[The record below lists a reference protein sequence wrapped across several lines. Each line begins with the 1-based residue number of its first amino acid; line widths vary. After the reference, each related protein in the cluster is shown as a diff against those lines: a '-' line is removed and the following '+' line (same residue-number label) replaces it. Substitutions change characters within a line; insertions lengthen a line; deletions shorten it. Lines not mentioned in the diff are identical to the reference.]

1 MSQSLIL
8 IGSAEDYTEREI
20 QVKALETKSF
30 ESLFAF
36 CGNASPWPR
45 PQAQIVSEDAIGRSV
60 SRRIQFFADP
70 EYIPILLAPLIVRSL
85 WNTTEARG
93 LVIGYPGISLERLS
107 AASEMLTKGCEAV
120 LLRREQQTP
129 LVVAISRSVLT
140 ERLIHHWAMCVEQFS
155 SDSRP
160 ASRHDP
166 GLGASVVEHVCDL
179 VASVRDTRN
188 AQPISHLSVS
198 TGADL
203 PAAIRDA
210 VRTLLP
216 ESQLLAEDPL
226 ANAAGV
232 LNSASA
238 KVTQDSGN
246 LITSLMFLTWSSRSD
261 LQAAYKL
268 SDPEGRTGLVD
279 WFLSRAAIE
288 LGVGEE
294 FLAPVREVR
303 QNPPKTPTP
312 AESPLLT
319 RSVNDPA
326 LLPTASVNLIGY
338 PRADMGMGELLRQ
351 SAAALSTTKIPFCA
365 VDFTH
370 GITASQQNTRLE
382 SLISTSNPYEVNLF
396 HINADQMPLVREKLG
411 PDFFRGHYNIAFWA
425 WELSKFPV
433 EWKNSID
440 LVDEIWALSR
450 FVRDAIAAQTSKPVL
465 WMPPA
470 VEFPE
475 PSDSDIESVRRRLR
489 LPRDKFLFLF
499 AFDFSSFASRKNFE
513 ACIQAFRSAFPGG
526 DKNVGLVLKT
536 IWHHHQQREYWHL
549 LRTVGADTNIF
560 LVDQVLPQT
569 EMRSLVAA
577 CDAFVSLH
585 RSEGFGLGIAEA
597 MYLGKPVIVT
607 NYSGN
612 TDFTNGNNSCLVD
625 YHLIPLKPAD
635 YLFGEGSSWAEP
647 NVQRAAEYMRRLVAD
662 RVYATKLGRA
672 ASAFIREYHNCRA
685 IGERQSARLH
695 RVRAARAHLI
705 ERRETE
711 DVERTVVHGNAK
723 VWQWAAKK
731 LRRNALE

>member
-8 IGSAEDYTEREI
+8 IGSAADCAQREL
-20 QVKALETKSF
+20 QARAVETKSF
-30 ESLFAF
+30 ESVFAF

-45 PQAQIVSEDAIGRSV
+45 TQAQIISEDAIGRSV
-60 SRRIQFFADP
+60 FRRIQFFSDP
-70 EYIPILLAPLIVRSL
+70 ECIPVLIAPLIVRSL

-93 LVIGYPGISLERLS
+93 LVIGFPGISLERLS

-120 LLRREQQTP
+120 LLRREQETP
-129 LVVAISRSVLT
+129 LLVAISRSVLS
-140 ERLIHHWAMCVEQFS
+140 ERIISHWAAYVEQFS
-155 SDSRP
+155 LDLGL
-160 ASRHDP
+160 ASKCDP

-179 VASVRDTRN
+179 IASVRDTRN
-188 AQPISHLSVS
+188 AQPFSHLSVS

-210 VRTLLP
+210 VRALLP

-226 ANAAGV
+226 ANSARV

-238 KVTQDSGN
+238 KVKQDAGN
-246 LITSLMFLTWSSRSD
+246 FITSLMFLTWSSRPD
-261 LQAAYKL
+261 LQAAYNL

-288 LGVGEE
+288 LEISEE
-294 FLAPVREVR
+294 FLAPVRAAR
-303 QNPPKTPTP
+303 QNPPKTPP
-312 AESPLLT
+312 SPEPPQLT
-319 RSVNDPA
+319 KSVNDSA
-326 LLPTASVNLIGY
+326 LVPRPGVNLIGY

-351 SAAALSTTKIPFCA
+351 SAAALSTTNVRFCA

-411 PDFFRGHYNIAFWA
+411 PDFFRDRYNIAYWA
-425 WELSKFPV
+425 WELSNFPV

-475 PSDSDIESVRRRLR
+475 PSDRDIESVRHQLR

-513 ACIQAFRSAFPGG
+513 GCIQAFRSAFPGG
-526 DKNVGLVLKT
+526 NENVGLVLKT
-536 IWHHHQQREYWHL
+536 IWHRHQQREYWQL
-549 LRTVGADTNIF
+549 LRTVGDDPNVF

-569 EMRSLVAA
+569 EMRSLIAA
-577 CDAFVSLH
+577 SDAFVSLH

-597 MYLGKPVIVT
+597 MYLGKPAIVT

-612 TDFTNGNNSCLVD
+612 TDFTNVTNSCLVD
-625 YHLIPLKPAD
+625 YDLIPLKPDD

-647 NVQRAAEYMRRLVAD
+647 KVEEAAEYMRRVVAD
-662 RVYATKLGRA
+662 PAYAAALGRA
-672 ASAFIREYHNCRA
+672 ASQFIREYHNCRV
-685 IGERQSARLH
+685 IGDRQSARLNQ
-695 RVRAARAHLI
+695 VRAARVQLSGFRDTQDM
-705 ERRETE
+705 EQSL
-711 DVERTVVHGNAK
+711 VHGNAK
-723 VWQWAAKK
+723 IWHWAAKK
-731 LRRNALE
+731 LRRNASE